1 MSIINQ
7 IGIAEKKV
15 KKIFVGNNIETT
27 KIKTVRKF
35 RNDLLAAAVLIV
47 GFLFTAGVFSN
58 GFTLNLNS
66 GVTVCEGATIGD
78 ITSVYGAM
86 SNPLVGYG
94 IVVGLDGT
102 GDQWGVNVTQ
112 QSIVTMLSKL
122 GVNTDESSLYE
133 IRDSAAVM
141 VTAELPP
148 FAVPGQKINVTVA
161 SIGNATSLQG
171 GVLLMTPLKGPNGKV
186 YALGQGSI
194 SVGGNVS
201 TDNVMPL
208 PGYIPVSENFQTA
221 GIIDD
226 GGIIEKGISIG
237 LNSYKT
243 VKLILKN
250 PGFINAERVASAINA
265 KFGKGTASDLNSTAV
280 SVNVKPAYLGKVA
293 KYISLINAINVKTHT
308 PAIIVI
314 DERSGTVVMGGNIRI
329 SSVAISNRNITI
341 KIKHKR
347 FPKAF
352 LLKRGLT
359 VAKLVKALNA
369 VGASTSSIIS
379 ILETIKAAG
388 ALSARIKVI

>member
-1 MSIINQ
+1 MRIFNCY
-7 IGIAEKKV
+7 AFKKKV
-15 KKIFVGNNIETT
+15 VLKLKNNFLIFSILIFSLLFNTALLNILNN
-27 KIKTVRKF
+27 
-35 RNDLLAAAVLIV
+35 N
-47 GFLFTAGVFSN
+47 
-58 GFTLNLNS
+58 
-66 GVTVCEGATIGD
+66 CEAATIGD

-122 GVNTDESSLYE
+122 GVNTNESSLYE
-133 IRDSAAVM
+133 IRDTAAVM

-171 GVLLMTPLKGPNGKV
+171 GVLLMSPLKGPDGKV
-186 YALGQGSI
+186 YVLAQGSI
-194 SVGGNVS
+194 STGGNVS
-201 TDNVMPL
+201 TDNIMPL

-221 GIIDD
+221 GIIDN

-237 LNSYKT
+237 LNSYKIL
-243 VKLILKN
+243 KLILKN
-250 PGFINAERVASAINA
+250 PGFINAERIASAINA

-280 SVNVKPAYLGKVA
+280 AVNVKPSFYGKVA
-293 KYISLINAINVKTHT
+293 KYISVINAVNVKTHT
-308 PAIIVI
+308 PAIVVI
-314 DERSGTVVMGGNIRI
+314 DERSGTVVMGGNIKI
-329 SSVAISNRNITI
+329 SSVAISNRNITV
-341 KIKHKR
+341 KINHKKL
-347 FPKAF
+347 PNAF
-352 LLKRGLT
+352 LIKSGLT